1 VTYGTFWRLLVA
13 MILVLFTLFV
23 IAATAQA
30 RGVPPWWKPGALCV
44 HRHEGSWTDSGAPYW
59 GGMQMDWAFMRTH
72 GRSLLA
78 RKGTADHWTPREQLR
93 VAYRG
98 WLVQG
103 WGAWPR
109 ASRACG
115 LR

>member
-1 VTYGTFWRLLVA
+1 MYAPFWRMLGLICLWFAV
-13 MILVLFTLFV
+13 VL
-23 IAATAQA
+23 IYAARSEA
-30 RGVPPWWKPGALCV
+30 RGVPSWWKPGALCV
-44 HRHEGSWTDSGAPYW
+44 HRHEGLWTDSGAPYY
-59 GGMQMDWAFMRTH
+59 GGMQMDWTFMRAH
-72 GRSLLA
+72 GPRLLA
-78 RKGTADHWTPREQLR
+78 QKGTADHWTPREQLR

-98 WLVQG
+98 WRVQG